1 MKRYTLI
8 SIILALLNCNVF
20 AATTEEQINNYIKS
34 IELPRLAASYPN
46 AEIIINLENRG
57 GLNYLPACDYDITVT
72 NQRLNS
78 KKRTTYAISCQQP
91 EWKSFIP
98 VSQKILVTAIKAI
111 APIRRKQKINANNT
125 VIGKVDLT
133 QIRGQVYSPAQPPY
147 GLIAKRNININT
159 FITKELTELPII
171 IKRGQ
176 NILISAQSGQ
186 ITVKMNGVAAENG
199 TLGQQIKVKNISS
212 GRFVYGKVVSEGE
225 IRVNY

>member
-1 MKRYTLI
+1 MKRYKLM
-8 SIILALLNCNVF
+8 SIIFALLNCNVF
-20 AATTEEQINNYIKS
+20 AATTEEQINFYIKN
-34 IELPRLAASYPN
+34 IELPRLASSYPN
-46 AEIIINLENRG
+46 AEIIINLENKS

-98 VSQKILVTAIKAI
+98 VSQKILVEAIKAI
-111 APIRRKQKINANNT
+111 TPIRRKQKINATNT
-125 VIGKVDLT
+125 IIDKVDLT
-133 QIRGQVYSPAQPPY
+133 QVRGQIYSTENPPY

-171 IKRGQ
+171 VKRGQ
-176 NILISAQSGQ
+176 NILISAQSGL
-186 ITVKMNGVAAENG
+186 INVKMNGVAAEDG
-199 TLGQQIKVKNISS
+199 TLGQQIKVKNVSS

>member
-8 SIILALLNCNVF
+8 SLILALLNCNVF

>member
-1 MKRYTLI
+1 MKRYKLI
-8 SIILALLNCNVF
+8 SIILALLNSHVF
-20 AATTEEQINNYIKS
+20 AATTEEQINNFIKS
-34 IELPRLAASYPN
+34 IELPRLAMSYPN

-57 GLNYLPACDYDITVT
+57 GLNYLAACNSDITVT

-78 KKRTTYAISCQQP
+78 KKRTTYTISCKDP

-98 VSQKILVTAIKAI
+98 VSQKILVAAVKAI
-111 APIRRKQKINANNT
+111 VPIRRKQTINANNT
-125 VIGKVDLT
+125 VIDKVDLT
-133 QIRGQVYSPAQPPY
+133 QVRGQIYSPVQPPY

-199 TLGQQIKVKNISS
+199 TLGQQIKAKNVSS

>member
-1 MKRYTLI
+1 MKRYKLI
-8 SIILALLNCNVF
+8 SIILALLNSNVF

-57 GLNYLPACDYDITVT
+57 GLNYLPTCDSDITVT

-78 KKRTTYAISCQQP
+78 KKRTTYAITCQQP

-111 APIRRKQKINANNT
+111 TPIRRKQKIDANNT

-133 QIRGQVYSPAQPPY
+133 QVRGQVYSPSQPPY

-159 FITKELTELPII
+159 FITKELTELPIL

-199 TLGQQIKVKNISS
+199 ILGQQIKAKNVSS